1 MKYINVHR
9 NWGGHE
15 RPLTIKILFKVGD
28 RVE

>member
-9 NWGGHE
+9 NWGHE

>member
-9 NWGGHE
+9 NGGHE
-15 RPLTIKILFKVGD
+15 RPPLTIKILFKVGD